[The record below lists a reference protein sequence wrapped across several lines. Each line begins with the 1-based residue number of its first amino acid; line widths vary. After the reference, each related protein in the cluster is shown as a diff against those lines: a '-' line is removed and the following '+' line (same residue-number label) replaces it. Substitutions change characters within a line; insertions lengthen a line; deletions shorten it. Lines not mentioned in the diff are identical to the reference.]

1 MTFYI
6 FPPAP
11 QAAVPVRG
19 STQQYAVSR
28 IFCVGR
34 NYAAHAREMGFDPDR
49 EPPFY
54 FNKTPADLVP
64 SGATVPYAL
73 GTQNLHYEME
83 LVIAIGQPAFRVS
96 VDQALGCVW
105 GYACGLDM
113 TRRDLQ
119 IKSREMGR
127 PWDFGKDFE
136 NSAVMSALVP
146 ASAIGHPKSGAISL
160 SVNGTVKQNADLKDL
175 IWSVPEIVANLSQY
189 YHLQPGDL
197 IYTGTPEGVGPVQ
210 PGDVI
215 TGRIDGVGEIALT
228 IGQPE

>member
-1 MTFYI
+1 MSSYV

-19 STQQYAVSR
+19 GSQQYAVTR

-49 EPPFY
+49 EPPCY
-54 FNKTPADLVP
+54 FNKTPIDLVM

-73 GTQNLHYEME
+73 GTQDLHHEME
-83 LVIAIGQPAFRVS
+83 LVIAIGKPAFRVS
-96 VDQALGCVW
+96 VDDALDGVW

-119 IKSREMGR
+119 GTAKKMGR

-136 NSAVMSALVP
+136 NAAVMGPLVP
-146 ASAIGHPKSGAISL
+146 ASEIGHPAQGRIQL
-160 SVNGTVKQNADLKDL
+160 SVNGQIKQDGDIQDM
-175 IWSVPEIVANLSQY
+175 IWSVPEVVSNLSEY

-197 IYTGTPEGVGPVQ
+197 IYTGTPEGVGAVR

-228 IGQPE
+228 IGRPE

>member
-1 MTFYI
+1 MTPYV
-6 FPPAP
+6 FPHAP
-11 QAAVPVRG
+11 QAAVPVRD
-19 STQQYAVSR
+19 SAQQYAVSR

-136 NSAVMSALVP
+136 NSAVMSELVP
-146 ASAIGHPKSGAISL
+146 ASAIGHPKAGNISL
-160 SVNGTVKQNADLKDL
+160 SVNGTIKQNADLKDL

-210 PGDVI
+210 PGDVF

>member
-1 MTFYI
+1 MSDYVFS
-6 FPPAP
+6 PPEP
-11 QAAVPVRG
+11 AAVPVHG
-19 STQQYAVSR
+19 SAQRYAVRR

-34 NYAAHAREMGFDPDR
+34 NYAAHAREMGADPDR

-54 FNKTPADLVP
+54 FNKTPAHLVL

-83 LVIAIGQPAFRVS
+83 LVIALGQPAFRIAPEA
-96 VDQALGCVW
+96 ALQTVW

-119 IKSREMGR
+119 NTAKQMGR

-136 NSAVMSALVP
+136 NAAVIGPLVP
-146 ASAIGHPKSGAISL
+146 ASAMGHPAQGRIQL
-160 SVNGTVKQNADLKDL
+160 SVNGQIRQDSDIKEL

-189 YHLQPGDL
+189 YHLQAGDL
-197 IYTGTPEGVGPVQ
+197 IYTGTPEGVGAVQ
-210 PGDVI
+210 PGDKI

>member
-1 MTFYI
+1 MSNYV

-19 STQQYAVSR
+19 SDQLYAVSR

-54 FNKTPADLVP
+54 FNKTPADLVLT
-64 SGATVPYAL
+64 GATVPYPL
-73 GTQNLHYEME
+73 GSKNYHYEME
-83 LVIAIGQPAFRVS
+83 LVIAIGQPAFRVTPE
-96 VDQALGCVW
+96 QAQARVW

-119 IKSREMGR
+119 IQSREMGR

-136 NSAVMSALVP
+136 NAAVIAPLVP
-146 ASAIGHPKSGAISL
+146 VSEVGQIDSGNIQL

-175 IWSVPEIVANLSQY
+175 IWSVPEVIANLSTY

-197 IYTGTPEGVGPVQ
+197 IYTGTPEGVGPLQ
-210 PGDVI
+210 PGDKV
-215 TGRIDGVGEIALT
+215 TGRIDGVGDIALT

>member
-1 MTFYI
+1 MSNYV

-19 STQQYAVSR
+19 GSQQYAVSR

-54 FNKTPADLVP
+54 FNKTPADLVMTG
-64 SGATVPYAL
+64 STIPYPL
-73 GTQNLHYEME
+73 GTSNYHYEME
-83 LVIAIGQPAFRVS
+83 LVIAIGKPAFRVS
-96 VDQALGCVW
+96 PEEAQDCVW

-136 NSAVMSALVP
+136 NAAVISPLVP
-146 ASAIGHPKSGAISL
+146 ASEIGHLATGNIQL
-160 SVNGTVKQNADLKDL
+160 SVNGALKQNGDLKDL
-175 IWSVPEIVANLSQY
+175 IWGIPEVIANLSEY

-210 PGDVI
+210 PGDQI
-215 TGRIDGVGEIALT
+215 AGKIEGLGEIALT

>member
-1 MTFYI
+1 MTAFV
-6 FPPAP
+6 FEPPATP
-11 QAAVPVRG
+11 SVAVRGQAARYP
-19 STQQYAVSR
+19 VSR

-54 FNKTPADLVP
+54 FNKTPRHLVA
-64 SGATVPYAL
+64 SGATIAYPL
-73 GTQNLHYEME
+73 GTQNYHYEME

-96 VDQALGCVW
+96 VEDAPNAVW

-136 NSAVMSALVP
+136 ESAVMAELVP
-146 ASAIGHPKSGAISL
+146 VSEIGHLSTGRISL
-160 SVNGTVKQNADLKDL
+160 AVNGVVKQKADLQDL
-175 IWSVPEIVANLSQY
+175 IWSVPEVVANLSHY
-189 YHLQPGDL
+189 YHLEPGDL
-197 IYTGTPEGVGPVQ
+197 IYTGTPEGVGPVK
-210 PGDVI
+210 PGDHI
-215 TGRIDGVGEIALT
+215 TGEIDGLGSISLH
-228 IGQPE
+228 IGAEQ